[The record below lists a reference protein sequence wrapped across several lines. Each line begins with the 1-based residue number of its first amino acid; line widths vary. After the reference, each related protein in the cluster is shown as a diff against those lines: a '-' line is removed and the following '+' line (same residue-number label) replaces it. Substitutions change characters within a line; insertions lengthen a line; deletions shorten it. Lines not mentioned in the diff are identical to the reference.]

1 MVLRLFLLFTLIPVL
16 ELWILIKL
24 GSVMGG
30 FAALALVIG
39 TGIAGASLAK
49 IQGLHTLNKIREC
62 MAQGITPADELIDA
76 VMILVAGIVLVTPG
90 LLTDI
95 AGILLLIPTT
105 REALKLKVKEG
116 INNRMANGTIH
127 IRRPGDDF

>member
-24 GSVMGG
+24 GSAMGV

-49 IQGLHTLNKIREC
+49 IQGLHTLHKIREC

-76 VMILVAGIVLVTPG
+76 LMILVAGIVLITPG

-95 AGILLLIPTT
+95 SGILLLVPASRNRIKAWAK
-105 REALKLKVKEG
+105 EAINKKV
-116 INNRMANGTIH
+116 ADGTIH
-127 IRRPGDDF
+127 IRKPDDF